1 MRHKIKCF
9 QAKMAYS
16 PQAKLAVIKMHHDGM
31 SLREIENQFGIDRND
46 IRDWL
51 YRYENLGIEG
61 LGRQKYNCT
70 TFETRCDA
78 VRDYVEQGLTYR
90 ELSEKYD
97 ISRRQLRILMSKY
110 REGGYEAL
118 RGKRRGRPHKTA

>member
-1 MRHKIKCF
+1 
-9 QAKMAYS
+9 MAYS
-16 PQAKLAVIKMHHDGM
+16 PRAKLAVIKMHHDGM
-31 SLREIENQFGIDRND
+31 SLREIEREFGIDRKD

-51 YRYENLGIEG
+51 YRYEKQGEEG

-78 VRDYVEQGLTYR
+78 VRDYVEQGMTYR
-90 ELSEKYD
+90 ELSAKYG
-97 ISRRQLRILMSKY
+97 ISRGQLKILMSKF

-118 RGKRRGRPHKTA
+118 KEKRRGRPSKIQSSQS